1 MTSPC
6 FSKLLIL
13 VILFPQ
19 IVFAEDFKTVN
30 GKEYKNATVSR
41 VEPDGIVVK
50 TKSGIT
56 KIYFS
61 ELPKEVQEHFHYDSA
76 QAAQFSTAQQ
86 ATVAQQNTAMAEQQ
100 QQQEQQRR
108 AEEIKKNSEVIKKNV
123 RTVQEVKSD
132 QASFLDQPLLL
143 GGTIRIDNFYSY
155 GYEDAEQ
162 THYCFDITDS
172 TGESCHAYMERENA
186 GNLRQQLLSAGTPL
200 KGVFTVVLLSR
211 RYNASS
217 NHPGLFVELLDYRIE
232 R

>member
-1 MTSPC
+1 MIPRVPT
-6 FSKLLIL
+6 F
-13 VILFPQ
+13 LFLAYLAS
-19 IVFAEDFKTVN
+19 VCLADDFKTTN

-41 VEPDGIVVK
+41 VEPDGIVLK
-50 TKSGIT
+50 TKSGVT
-56 KIYFS
+56 KLYFG
-61 ELPKEVQEHFHYDSA
+61 ELPKEVQERFRYDPA
-76 QAAQFSTAQQ
+76 QAGQFNAAQQ
-86 ATVAQQNTAMAEQQ
+86 GAVTQQNAAMAEQQ
-100 QQQEQQRR
+100 QQQEQRRR
-108 AEEIKKNSEVIKKNV
+108 AQEIKKNSEAIKKNV

-217 NHPGLFVELLDYRIE
+217 NHPGLFVELLDYRLE

>member
-1 MTSPC
+1 MIPRVPT
-6 FSKLLIL
+6 F
-13 VILFPQ
+13 LFLAYLDS
-19 IVFAEDFKTVN
+19 VCLADDFKTTN

-41 VEPDGIVVK
+41 VEPDGIVLK
-50 TKSGIT
+50 TKSGVT
-56 KIYFS
+56 KLYFG
-61 ELPKEVQEHFHYDSA
+61 ELPKEVQERFRYDPA
-76 QAAQFSTAQQ
+76 QAGQFNAAQQ
-86 ATVAQQNTAMAEQQ
+86 GAVTQQNAAMAEQQ
-100 QQQEQQRR
+100 QQQEQRRR
-108 AEEIKKNSEVIKKNV
+108 AQEIKKNSEAIKKNV

-217 NHPGLFVELLDYRIE
+217 NHPGLFVELLDYRLE